1 MKDVKTKD
9 LVYKLSKILVEIAE
23 IIYDK
28 GE

>member
-1 MKDVKTKD
+1 MKDFKTKD